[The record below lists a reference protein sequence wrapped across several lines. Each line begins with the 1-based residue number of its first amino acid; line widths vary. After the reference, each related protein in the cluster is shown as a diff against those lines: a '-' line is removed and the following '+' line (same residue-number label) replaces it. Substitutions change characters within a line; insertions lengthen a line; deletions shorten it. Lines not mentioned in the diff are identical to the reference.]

1 MSDQEFLHG
10 AIHGSLLAV
19 ISKPHRGYWALLA
32 PALSWAIWSCAEYWR
47 EIDIAL
53 SRKDLSS
60 DPVVVE
66 AFRARLIRA
75 QHSSLDARM
84 HWNQALVLAGN
95 DSSKLRWLGTFA
107 EQSGADEIALR
118 AFQRLAQS
126 PGDPSL
132 ALAGQQRLAVKMHD
146 ISASRTIAEKTLA
159 LHADGPNAQN
169 RVAYYDLLL
178 EKNVSANT
186 TKAKELVAKYP
197 DRLEFRV
204 TAALAFLR
212 QHDAAAALAQFQGP
226 PIEWGKT
233 PPSWRAV
240 YAAALRGN
248 EREDVA
254 RDIIATIPMDKLSSE
269 ERALIEAK

>member
-1 MSDQEFLHG
+1 
-10 AIHGSLLAV
+10 
-19 ISKPHRGYWALLA
+19 
-32 PALSWAIWSCAEYWR
+32 
-47 EIDIAL
+47 
-53 SRKDLSS
+53 
-60 DPVVVE
+60 
-66 AFRARLIRA
+66 
-75 QHSSLDARM
+75 
-84 HWNQALVLAGN
+84 
-95 DSSKLRWLGTFA
+95 
-107 EQSGADEIALR
+107 
-118 AFQRLAQS
+118 
-126 PGDPSL
+126 
-132 ALAGQQRLAVKMHD
+132 MHD

-159 LHADGPNAQN
+159 LHADDPNAQN

-254 RDIIATIPMDKLSSE
+254 RDVIATIPMDKLSSE